1 MNDTEALYTAW
12 MEAKETERVAIETRR
27 QLEDE
32 MCAFIALDKLEGTTN
47 YEDGEYQIKIISR
60 IDRKV
65 DPELVQEIAAEH
77 GLTNHLSSLF
87 RWKPE
92 VNLTAW
98 KAADDSITRPLSE
111 AITAKPA
118 RLSFT
123 ITRKE
128 S

>member
-12 MEAKETERVAIETRR
+12 MEAKEAERVAIETRR
-27 QLEDE
+27 QIEEKLSG
-32 MCAFIALDKLEGTTN
+32 FITLSKMEGITN
-47 YEDGEYQIKIISR
+47 YEDGEYQIRISSR

-77 GLTNHLSSLF
+77 GLTDHLSSLF